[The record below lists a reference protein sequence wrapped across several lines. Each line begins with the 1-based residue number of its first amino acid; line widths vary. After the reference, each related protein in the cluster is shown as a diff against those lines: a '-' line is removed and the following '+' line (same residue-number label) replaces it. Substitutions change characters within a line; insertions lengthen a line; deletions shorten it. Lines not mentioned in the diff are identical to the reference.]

1 MKNSLGARILV
12 LVAGGALL
20 LSIVLALIA
29 HTSYRSYYVEVMA
42 NRAAGFAER
51 ILNKDPDFWE
61 TYQRVPGQFSERMQS
76 LITYEPN
83 TGLYVVSLDGQIL
96 ATAGEGKLFWGG
108 TYRVDIAAVREA
120 STGLIGSAVYG
131 SDPDSPTAGCII
143 AARPIMHNGNQE
155 AWLYVV
161 ARNADLNPDLPNL
174 VRSYAVKGAVKIALI
189 TLAIGLLVTIGV
201 LALVARPLSE
211 LSLAAEQIRADDDF
225 QSDPRTQDDTFLG
238 GTHQFPFTDRNDEI
252 GRMARSFE
260 AMVTRL
266 REQAK
271 TLAAVDQGRRSMIA
285 GVSHDLRTPLT
296 ALTSQLETLNLKGE
310 QLPIQDRERFMSG
323 ALKNASHL
331 RRLTDSLADLSRFD
345 NPNLKAALEPLNIGD
360 LIEDMAIRLSSRIQ
374 TEGIVLKT
382 EYADRIGLVNG
393 DINLLERALSNLI
406 DNAIRVLSSEGQ
418 ITIAAVPIDSQK
430 IRVSVSDNGPGIS
443 DKDQARIFEAFYQT
457 SEHREHRGSA
467 GLGLAI
473 VKRVADLHGTT
484 VGLKSTLGGGSTFWF
499 DLSRS

>member
-51 ILNKDPDFWE
+51 VLSKDPDFWE

-83 TGLYVVSLDGQIL
+83 TGLYVVSLDGQVL

-108 TYRVDIAAVREA
+108 TYRVDIAAVKQAA
-120 STGLIGSAVYG
+120 SGLLGNAVYG
-131 SDPDSPTAGCII
+131 SDPDSPNLGCII
-143 AARPIMHNGNQE
+143 SARPIMHEGTQK

-161 ARNADLNPDLPNL
+161 ARNADSNPDLPNL

-211 LSLAAEQIRADDDF
+211 LSRAAEDIRADDF
-225 QSDPRTQDDTFLG
+225 QSETQERAQP
-238 GTHQFPFTDRNDEI
+238 GTEHQFPFTDRNDEI

-260 AMVTRL
+260 AMVKRL
-266 REQAK
+266 REQAQ

-310 QLPIQDRERFMSG
+310 QLPMHDRERFMSG
-323 ALKNASHL
+323 ALRNASHL

-345 NPNLKAALEPLNIGD
+345 NPNLKAELEPLNIGD
-360 LIEDMAIRLSSRIQ
+360 LIEDMNIRLSSRAQ
-374 TEGIVLKT
+374 SEGITLKA
-382 EYADRIGLVNG
+382 EYADGIGLVNA
-393 DINLLERALSNLI
+393 DINLLERALTNLI
-406 DNAIRVLSSEGQ
+406 DNAIRVLSAGGQ
-418 ITIAAVPIDSQK
+418 IVIAAVAIDAQK
-430 IRVSVSDNGPGIS
+430 VRISVTDNGPGIS
-443 DKDQARIFEAFYQT
+443 EKDQARIFEAFYQT

-484 VGLKSTLGGGSTFWF
+484 VGLNSSLGRGCSFWF
-499 DLSRS
+499 DLSRA

>member
-51 ILNKDPDFWE
+51 VLSKDPDFWE

-83 TGLYVVSLDGQIL
+83 TGLYVVSLDGQVL

-108 TYRVDIAAVREA
+108 TYRVDIAAVKQAA
-120 STGLIGSAVYG
+120 SGLLGNAVYG
-131 SDPDSPTAGCII
+131 SDPDSPNLGCII
-143 AARPIMHNGNQE
+143 SARPIMHEGTQK

-161 ARNADLNPDLPNL
+161 ARNADSNPDLPNL

-211 LSLAAEQIRADDDF
+211 LSRAAEDIRADDF
-225 QSDPRTQDDTFLG
+225 QSETQMQGLAQP
-238 GTHQFPFTDRNDEI
+238 GTEHQFPFTDRNDEI

-260 AMVTRL
+260 AMVKRL
-266 REQAK
+266 REQAQ

-310 QLPIQDRERFMSG
+310 QLPMHDRERFMSG
-323 ALKNASHL
+323 ALRNASHL

-345 NPNLKAALEPLNIGD
+345 NPNLKAELEPLNIGD
-360 LIEDMAIRLSSRIQ
+360 LIEDMNIRLSSRAQ
-374 TEGIVLKT
+374 SEGITLKA
-382 EYADRIGLVNG
+382 EYADGIGLVNA
-393 DINLLERALSNLI
+393 DINLLERALTNLI
-406 DNAIRVLSSEGQ
+406 DNAIRVLSAGGQ
-418 ITIAAVPIDSQK
+418 IVIAAVAIDAQK
-430 IRVSVSDNGPGIS
+430 VRISVTDNGPGIS
-443 DKDQARIFEAFYQT
+443 EKDQARIFEAFYQT

-484 VGLKSTLGGGSTFWF
+484 VGLNSSLGRGCSFWF
-499 DLSRS
+499 DLSRA

>member
-1 MKNSLGARILV
+1 
-12 LVAGGALL
+12 
-20 LSIVLALIA
+20 
-29 HTSYRSYYVEVMA
+29 MA

-51 ILNKDPDFWE
+51 ILSKDPDFWE

-108 TYRVDIAAVREA
+108 SYRVDLAAVREA
-120 STGLIGSAVYG
+120 ASGLIGSAVYG

-143 AARPIMHNGNQE
+143 AARPIMHNGKQE

-161 ARNADLNPDLPNL
+161 ARNADSNPDLPNL

-211 LSLAAEQIRADDDF
+211 LSLAAEQIRADDLQTTPQIQPDAF
-225 QSDPRTQDDTFLG
+225 GPTA
-238 GTHQFPFTDRNDEI
+238 HQFPFTDRNDEI

-260 AMVTRL
+260 AMVKRL

-345 NPNLKAALEPLNIGD
+345 NPNLKAELEPLNIGD
-360 LIEDMAIRLSSRIQ
+360 LIEDMTIRLSSRAQ
-374 TEGIVLKT
+374 SEGITLKP

-406 DNAIRVLSSEGQ
+406 DNAIRVLGVGGE
-418 ITIAAVPIDSQK
+418 ITIAARAIDGQK
-430 IRVSVSDNGPGIS
+430 VRVSVSDNGPGIS
-443 DKDQARIFEAFYQT
+443 EKDQARIFEAFYQT

-484 VGLKSTLGGGSTFWF
+484 VGLNSTLGSGSNFWF
-499 DLSRS
+499 DLRRS